1 MSKDRGTKNVKKAP
15 ADKTKGKSKAVS
27 AYKSEGKNSLSVIE
41 SFIPKASPKTDGS
54 QKIKK
59 A

>member
-1 MSKDRGTKNVKKAP
+1 MSKDKGTKNVKKAP
-15 ADKTKGKSKAVS
+15 ADKTKGKAKAVS

-41 SFIPKASPKTDGS
+41 SFIPKNNQKTDGS
-54 QKIKK
+54 QKTKN